1 MKATRNKNKKLNKI
15 AMLARG
21 KLISIEA
28 IISKAL
34 MDSEVSHEE
43 RATIINE
50 EEKCRKLKEDIRT
63 MKS

>member
-1 MKATRNKNKKLNKI
+1 
-15 AMLARG
+15 MLARG
-21 KLISIEA
+21 KLISTEA

-50 EEKCRKLKEDIRT
+50 EEKCRKLKEDIRM